1 MKRDDQKRIVKIP
14 TKEIPEDRNNVL
26 FNQILKDKTGF
37 FAYLLFLLSGG
48 RSEAA
53 FQQEDFRR
61 LIASG
66 KNSKTL
72 RSMAPSLYEQLLR
85 AASESTDTITN
96 ISDVINKVDPD
107 MIDISL
113 KELIELI
120 KSSVRKR
127 R

>member
-1 MKRDDQKRIVKIP
+1 MV
-14 TKEIPEDRNNVL
+14 
-26 FNQILKDKTGF
+26 
-37 FAYLLFLLSGG
+37 
-48 RSEAA
+48 
-53 FQQEDFRR
+53 
-61 LIASG
+61 
-66 KNSKTL
+66 
-72 RSMAPSLYEQLLR
+72 PSLYEQLLR

-107 MIDISL
+107 MIDSSL